1 MKRKLRRALGEKFV
15 KSSAEKN
22 YMVAIKQQ
30 FANEHPLGK
39 GEVVSSILPGST
51 MKIPPLVR
59 SSKCLHRRPAAARIK
74 QQPPSSVLR
83 RRQQG
88 LLGGIDPGGGAIQAL
103 GCATVATKTGH
114 RLNELPNLR

>member
-59 SSKCLHRRPAAARIK
+59 VFPNAARATCRCQD
-74 QQPPSSVLR
+74 QQPPPTSPDRKASC
-83 RRQQG
+83 
-88 LLGGIDPGGGAIQAL
+88 LL
-103 GCATVATKTGH
+103 
-114 RLNELPNLR
+114 